1 MMRNSIKQL
10 RVQNNGQPVDLN
22 LQDVK
27 NVVIYGDPAISVTIY
42 ENGNPTGLNLA
53 ANGVY
58 VLFGVTG
65 FGGLAPSIW
74 PNQELTTIQLN
85 IVNNGASL
93 ATLTV
98 KEIY

>member
-1 MMRNSIKQL
+1 MRNNIKTL
-10 RVQNNGQPVDLN
+10 KVPNNGQPVDLN

-42 ENGNPTGLNLA
+42 ENGNPTGLPLA

-74 PNQELTTIQLN
+74 TNEEPTTIQLN
-85 IVNNGASL
+85 IVNNGAST

>member
-1 MMRNSIKQL
+1 MRNSIKKL
-10 RVQNNGQPVDLN
+10 RVNNSGEPVSLN

-27 NVVIYGDPAISVTIY
+27 NVVIYGDPAISVTVY
-42 ENGNPTGLNLA
+42 ENGNPTGLPLA

-74 PNQELTTIQLN
+74 PNQEPTTIQIN
-85 IVNNGASL
+85 IINTGASA

>member
-42 ENGNPTGLNLA
+42 ENGNPAGCP
-53 ANGVY
+53 
-58 VLFGVTG
+58 LF
-65 FGGLAPSIW
+65 
-74 PNQELTTIQLN
+74 
-85 IVNNGASL
+85 
-93 ATLTV
+93 
-98 KEIY
+98 